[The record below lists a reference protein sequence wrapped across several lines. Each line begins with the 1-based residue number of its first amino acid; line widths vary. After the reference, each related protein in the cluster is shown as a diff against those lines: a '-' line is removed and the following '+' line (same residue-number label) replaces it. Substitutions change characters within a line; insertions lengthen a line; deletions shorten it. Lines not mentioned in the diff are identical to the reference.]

1 MAFDPEQLAEATAA
15 QKAAA
20 QDPSPH
26 VRVIAGPG
34 TGKSQTIEQRVCWLL
49 DQGADAGRIV
59 AVSYQGA
66 FELVGVGCWVLGGE

>member
-49 DQGADAGRIV
+49 EPGR
-59 AVSYQGA
+59 
-66 FELVGVGCWVLGGE
+66 